1 MSPFVIFLKLS
12 YYLNLVL
19 IYKISIEIEMTNTK
33 TGIFFLCDQIKL
45 FNTQLE
51 FNFKLNVFWN
61 FIIIFIIFKFKIL
74 LIFILFVRNKV
85 LSKPNIF
92 HPKKCSSMFDCLSC
106 FNLLSM
112 ESTCDWWGEKCIP
125 NTKMTYGFW
134 VHVLNVF

>member
-51 FNFKLNVFWN
+51 FNFKLNVF
-61 FIIIFIIFKFKIL
+61 
-74 LIFILFVRNKV
+74 
-85 LSKPNIF
+85 
-92 HPKKCSSMFDCLSC
+92 
-106 FNLLSM
+106 
-112 ESTCDWWGEKCIP
+112 
-125 NTKMTYGFW
+125 
-134 VHVLNVF
+134 